1 MGGKSSTSTQSVQ
14 IPPEVLARY
23 NAVNQQAQQT
33 AGTPFQTYSDDP
45 NAFVAPMTPT
55 QLAGMQNIN
64 YATGQAQPYYDQAT
78 DQLMG
83 GQQAAVPFYQQAA
96 GDISQGQDVGDLYN
110 QMAMQAYYGG
120 LAGATPYNLMAGAA
134 YQGAGDYA
142 NPLQAQ
148 AVQNIGAAQ
157 DIGGQLAAASLSSQ
171 AGAGAG
177 AAPVQTAALQNLA
190 AGQEQGQGLT
200 AAALEQ
206 LRAGQMAASPFYGLA
221 GASIAGAPGAA
232 EPLQGSAAQTIGGA
246 RAGAAPYQ
254 AVSTALGLA
263 GARGVNPSEL
273 DSAAIG
279 KYMSPYLSSVVA
291 PTAALLNQQAQQAQS
306 EQLGNAIRSGAFGG
320 DRAGIVAANLNQQQ
334 QLAQGKVLGELL
346 QQGYGQALG
355 AAQQQQGVGL
365 GAEQANRAA
374 QASAAQQ
381 LLGIGQA
388 GFGQDISSAQ
398 AQAALA
404 QQIFGQQLGTGQA
417 AGALA
422 GQIFGQGATAA
433 QQQQA
438 AGQALFGQGATTAG
452 QQAALAQQIFGQGM
466 SQSQQQAALSQL
478 LYGQGTGA
486 AQQQA
491 AIAQQLFGQGITGG
505 QAMQGLGQQF
515 FGQGVTGAQQ
525 QAAIGQQA
533 FGQDLAA
540 AQARQGLGQG
550 LYGMGAGTSQAMAGL
565 GAGAQQAALQGAQAQ
580 MAAGQIQQQTGQ
592 AGLQALYNQFLQSVA
607 YPFQV
612 SQFLANIAMGTGAL
626 SGSTTTTRQPGSIL
640 SDVRAKED
648 VRKVGETFDGQPI
661 YSFRYKGQPQT
672 QMGLMAQEV
681 EKEHPEAVGL
691 AGGLKTVNYDTATR
705 DAAEMGKAMEGGRV
719 KPQHAGMGFADG
731 GLAGPDPMVAQ
742 RQADELR
749 RQKESEDIKK
759 KSEDM
764 KQDAGLKPPQTVDVP
779 KAQAGIPD
787 EPVKTPELAVA
798 NGNLYSQDP
807 RSQDLSSIASIA
819 AAAAMMSD
827 RRVKENIEHIGHT
840 YDGQKIY
847 SYNIKGEPA
856 TQIGL
861 MADEV
866 EKHHPEAVGR
876 AKFADGGTPSHAL
889 GGLDLAQLIAAQA
902 QMYGPHADSAR
913 GITGMPGGAG
923 YVPSANLPVGE
934 LVTAPGLAP
943 RPSSADDLEQLTNTA
958 GSLYDLSGRVL
969 GTPSSPTPSTPSTP
983 TAPPQ
988 TTTTTTQPGSVSM
1001 GMDEVVTGR
1010 KATYRGGLAR
1020 ADGGPVL
1027 PYDAT
1032 EDANGL
1038 APKFMKAGGGQ
1049 VMPYEPVNGIAIPT
1063 SMDIPELQTAGD
1075 LPAARSTMDDLKDI
1089 VNTGAQVYGMYKG
1102 ATAPKPEDL
1111 QEVKIK
1117 SKRPGQMAAGGTPDA
1132 EDPERQQEE
1141 RPAPPA
1147 AGLAPDP
1154 RAVLTAKNDA
1164 GVGGAPPTGLAPPVR
1179 AEPPTVPQGENLGT
1193 ITLQGKKPPGMAD
1206 RARGWLEKN
1215 KDLLFP
1221 VLTGAAAAAAT
1232 PTENRISALL
1242 VGAGAAG
1249 RSYQDVQRR
1258 QAELEQTRAQTEQAR
1273 ALAEQTR
1280 VGTGAAIQSA
1290 QMRDQAGRQWVY
1302 FADGS
1307 RMLLGQYMQLSPKD
1321 QAKLPLIG
1329 QEEAA
1334 DLLRGK
1340 AVRAPAVPTTREVQ
1354 EGTAEVGFEEGPPSE
1369 GSIAAEASKMS
1380 QNAPLSGTRS
1390 WVGQQGQNSIRTDL
1404 QAFAG
1409 DDNAR
1414 RTLRLQENQTVL
1426 KEVSDAAGDAYGRG
1440 SIINM
1445 LAKDVSKL
1453 PDGGVAAAG
1462 ILSEPRRYF
1471 ARAYNDILST
1481 AFGAV
1486 GQPVPRERLI
1496 AEEDLTTGNA
1506 IDKLTNALTFLQSS
1520 GADQNSLAA
1529 LREAAASVPNMK
1541 LDKASMQTLLA
1552 QMMVDKQRAIDMQN
1566 YMREAQAMV
1575 PTGMSDFVSMDNLRT
1590 AFRNEALFNDN
1601 AYKTRQEMVERLL
1614 RTPSSKPGESA
1625 FDWLR
1630 KNGQTPERIN
1640 KYAAFLHYGPKR
1652 NAEGQIIRD
1661 ANGDPEPNG
1670 PVLPGISNIIW
1681 NQ

>member
-33 AGTPFQTYSDDP
+33 AGTPFQSYSDDP

-64 YATGQAQPYYDQAT
+64 YATGQAQPYYDEAT
-78 DQLMG
+78 NQLMG
-83 GQQAAVPFYQQAA
+83 GQMASVPFYQQAA
-96 GDISQGQDVGDLYN
+96 NDISQGQDVGDIYN
-110 QMAMQAYYGG
+110 RMAMQSYYGG

-171 AGAGAG
+171 ADASAG

-190 AGQEQGQGLT
+190 AGQQQGQGLT
-200 AAALEQ
+200 QSALEQ
-206 LRAGQMAASPFYGLA
+206 LQAGQMAAAPFYGLA

-232 EPLQGSAAQTIGGA
+232 APLQGAAADTIGGA
-246 RAGAAPYQ
+246 RAGASPYQ

-273 DSAAIG
+273 DSAAINR
-279 KYMSPYLSSVVA
+279 YMSPFLSSVVA

-334 QLAQGKVLGELL
+334 QLAQGKVLGDLL

-374 QASAAQQ
+374 QAAAAQQ

-388 GFGQDISSAQ
+388 GFGQDMASAQ
-398 AQAALA
+398 AQSALA

-417 AGALA
+417 AA
-422 GQIFGQGATAA
+422 GLGQQIFGQGATAA

-438 AGQALFGQGATTAG
+438 AAQALFGQGATTAG

-466 SQSQQQAALSQL
+466 SQAQQEAALSQL

-491 AIAQQLFGQGITGG
+491 ALAQQLFGQGISGG
-505 QAMQGLGQQF
+505 QAMQGLGQQL
-515 FGQGVTGAQQ
+515 FGQGVTGSQQ

-565 GAGAQQAALQGAQAQ
+565 GSGAQQAALQGGQAQ

-681 EKEHPEAVGL
+681 EKDHPEAVGL
-691 AGGLKTVNYDTATR
+691 AGGLKTVNYDTATQ

-719 KPQHAGMGFADG
+719 KPQHAGMGFANG

-749 RQKESEDIKK
+749 RQKEAEDIKTK
-759 KSEDM
+759 NDDM
-764 KQDAGLKPPQTVDVP
+764 TQEAGLKPPQTVDVP
-779 KAQAGIPD
+779 KAQSGIPD
-787 EPVKTPELAVA
+787 EPAKTPELAVA
-798 NGNLYSQDP
+798 QSNLYSEDP
-807 RSQDLSSIASIA
+807 RSKDLQAIVQM
-819 AAAAMMSD
+819 AAMMSD
-827 RRVKENIEHIGHT
+827 RRVKENIKHIGHT

-866 EKHHPEAVGR
+866 EKKHPEAVGR
-876 AKFADGGTPSHAL
+876 AKFADGGTPVM

-902 QMYGPHADSAR
+902 QMYGPHAAAGRSMS
-913 GITGMPGGAG
+913 GVPGGAG
-923 YVPSANLPVGE
+923 YVPNATLPVGQ
-934 LVTAPGLAP
+934 LTVAPGLAP

-958 GSLYDLSGRVL
+958 SSLYDLSGKVM
-969 GTPSSPTPSTPSTP
+969 GTPAPSAPSAPATPP
-983 TAPPQ
+983 APAP
-988 TTTTTTQPGSVSM
+988 TTTTTTQPGSVAT
-1001 GMDEVVTGR
+1001 GMDEMVTGR

-1089 VNTGAQVYGMYKG
+1089 VDTGAQVYGMYKG

-1117 SKRPGQMAAGGTPDA
+1117 SKRVGQMAAGGATES
-1132 EDPERQQEE
+1132 EDPEME
-1141 RPAPPA
+1141 RERESAPPP
-1147 AGLAPDP
+1147 AGLAP
-1154 RAVLTAKNDA
+1154 ATNA
-1164 GVGGAPPTGLAPPVR
+1164 APQSSGLAPPP
-1179 AEPPTVPQGENLGT
+1179 EPNLGT
-1193 ITLQGKKPPGMAD
+1193 INLQAKKSPGMAD
-1206 RARGWLEKN
+1206 RARGWLERN

-1258 QAELEQTRAQTEQAR
+1258 QAELQQVRAQTEQAR
-1273 ALAEQTR
+1273 ASTEQTR
-1280 VGTGAAIQSA
+1280 VETGAQVQSA
-1290 QMRDQAGRQWVY
+1290 QIRDQAGRQWVY
-1302 FADGS
+1302 FKDGS
-1307 RMLLGQYMQLSPKD
+1307 RMLLGQYMQLTPQD
-1321 QAKLPLIG
+1321 QAKLPLIA
-1329 QEEAA
+1329 QDEMTN
-1334 DLLRGK
+1334 LLRGK
-1340 AVRAPAVPTTREVQ
+1340 APEAVATPMTRSVQGEAADGEVEEAP
-1354 EGTAEVGFEEGPPSE
+1354 PPE
-1369 GSIAAEASKMS
+1369 GSLAAQASEMS
-1380 QNAPLSGTRS
+1380 QNAPLSGTRN

-1404 QAFAG
+1404 RTFAG

-1414 RTLRLQENQTVL
+1414 RALRLQENQTVL
-1426 KEVSDAAGDAYGRG
+1426 KEVSDAAADAYGRG

-1445 LAKDVSKL
+1445 IAKDVSKL

-1462 ILSEPRRYF
+1462 VLNEPRRYF
-1471 ARAYNDILST
+1471 AKAYNDIITT
-1481 AFGAV
+1481 AFGTI
-1486 GQPVPRERLI
+1486 GQPVPPERLI
-1496 AEEDLTTGNA
+1496 AAEDLTTGNA
-1506 IDKLTNALTFLQSS
+1506 IDKLTTALTFLQSS

-1529 LREAAASVPNMK
+1529 LREASASVPNMK

-1566 YMREAQAMV
+1566 YMRESQSMV

-1601 AYKTRQEMVERLL
+1601 AYKTRQEMIERLL
-1614 RTPSSKPGESA
+1614 RTKSSKPGESA

-1652 NAEGQIIRD
+1652 TAEGQIVRD

-1670 PVLPGISNIIW
+1670 PILPGISNIIW